1 MAIYLLL
8 IALFAVSIFYNY
20 PAILQMQPQ
29 GAHLWRQADCMAMT
43 QNYRQFHLPFL
54 QPATYNLQSLN
65 GNVAGESPVFYFIA
79 AQFKNPVFALRLM
92 HTVIFILGII
102 ATYFIAFY
110 FLHRRLLSLFC
121 SILMFT
127 SPLLVFYGNNF
138 LSDVPALSFAFMGWA
153 FFLNGH
159 KKDNLFYLGTA
170 FFCFTFAA
178 LLKAS
183 EVMNLVIV
191 MVYLIQFRQLN
202 SKLKTSILFSLFS
215 FLIICSWYF
224 FAKSYNQQN
233 HDTYYFL
240 SVAPIWK
247 LSAHEIGLGIWR
259 MLVSNS
265 KNYFWRPASIL
276 LLLSVYF
283 LITKRKK
290 INNELKLLISSAFA
304 LTILYVLVFYGKM
317 IGHEYYYIPFF
328 VFVLFGIIGILKVYN
343 SYHAENIFIHAFAYL
358 FLVINIIYCKNFA
371 AEKLTVPLYNGYLSS
386 NEMQEFLNKNG
397 VTKYKSVISL
407 PDETTNKTLY
417 QIKRKG
423 FTGFNNDELILKNRE
438 ADFLLADENFL
449 QQQKKLQPF
458 LKDSVG
464 YFNGFVLYKLK

>member
-1 MAIYLLL
+1 
-8 IALFAVSIFYNY
+8 
-20 PAILQMQPQ
+20 
-29 GAHLWRQADCMAMT
+29 
-43 QNYRQFHLPFL
+43 
-54 QPATYNLQSLN
+54 
-65 GNVAGESPVFYFIA
+65 
-79 AQFKNPVFALRLM
+79 
-92 HTVIFILGII
+92 
-102 ATYFIAFY
+102 
-110 FLHRRLLSLFC
+110 LFC
-121 SILMFT
+121 SVFLFT

-153 FFLNGH
+153 FFLNGY
-159 KKDNLFYLGTA
+159 KKDNLFFLCLS

-191 MVYLIQFRQLN
+191 MVYLIQFRKLN
-202 SKLKTSILFSLFS
+202 SKPLFSFLFSLFS

-240 SVAPIWK
+240 SVSPVWK

-259 MLVSNS
+259 MVVSNS
-265 KNYFWRPASIL
+265 RNYFWPPASIL

-283 LITKRKK
+283 LIKKIKK
-290 INNELKLLISSAFA
+290 INKELKLLILSAFI
-304 LTILYVLVFYGKM
+304 LNILYVIVFYQKM

-343 SYHAENIFIHAFAYL
+343 SYHAENIFTHTFAYL
-358 FLVINIIYCKNFA
+358 FLVINIIYCKNFT

-386 NEMQEFLNKNG
+386 KEMQEFFEKNG
-397 VTKYKSVISL
+397 VIKYKSVISL

-423 FTGFNNDELILKNRE
+423 FTGFNHYEAVLKNRE

-449 QQQKKLQPF
+449 KQQKKLQPF